1 MYESFQQHSQNST
14 GEATELVP
22 DTTLLAETL
31 ALAGLSCVISF
42 IAALILFPMDKFWA
56 PQQEQTKD
64 GEDVKPAFEFVDK
77 KAFYMD
83 KLNYDLGAWVQEG

>member
-1 MYESFQQHSQNST
+1 
-14 GEATELVP
+14 
-22 DTTLLAETL
+22 
-31 ALAGLSCVISF
+31 
-42 IAALILFPMDKFWA
+42 MDKFWA

-83 KLNYDLGAWVQEG
+83 KLNYDLGAWVQEGQN